1 MTRRILRALRR
12 QGGGASIEFVLVF
25 PVLMALVGAI
35 FEAGIA
41 TTRQVMLERA
51 LDLAMRDLRLGAMSA
66 PSHDGLRRAICDR
79 AAVIRDCEAAMLLE
93 LRPIDTDNWAGL
105 DSPIRCIDRSE
116 EIAPVTQ
123 FRTGGAQ
130 ALMLVRACVI
140 VDPVVPVSALAL
152 ALPRDGAG
160 GYRLL
165 AASVFVN
172 EPV

>member
-1 MTRRILRALRR
+1 MIGRLIRALRR
-12 QGGGASIEFVLVF
+12 QGGATSVEFALVF
-25 PVLMALVGAI
+25 PVLMALVGSI

-51 LDLAMRDLRLGAMSA
+51 LDLALRDLRLGVMPA
-66 PSHDGLRRAICDR
+66 PSHDGLRRAICAR
-79 AAVIRDCEAAMLLE
+79 TAVIRDCEAVMLLE
-93 LRPIDTDNWAGL
+93 LRPIDTDSWAGL
-105 DSPIRCIDRSE
+105 ATPIRCIDRSE